1 MVETAKICGQNCAY
15 KNSLGI
21 FLWPPNVAFFVRE
34 YGHFCQQCPS
44 LCAQYD
50 DDNND
55 YDDDDV
61 EEDRNIPQ
69 VGIAQG
75 LLCLY

>member
-1 MVETAKICGQNCAY
+1 MVKTAQISVKIVLIKIVSECLFGHPM
-15 KNSLGI
+15 L
-21 FLWPPNVAFFVRE
+21 LFFTRIWTLYVTNMIMIT
-34 YGHFCQQCPS
+34 Y
-44 LCAQYD
+44 YD
-50 DDNND
+50 DDN
-55 YDDDDV
+55 V

>member
-1 MVETAKICGQNCAY
+1 MFSHPMWRFLYPNMGTFAKSAHLYVPNMMVITYYN
-15 KNSLGI
+15 
-21 FLWPPNVAFFVRE
+21 
-34 YGHFCQQCPS
+34 
-44 LCAQYD
+44 
-50 DDNND
+50 DNND